1 MLQPFVLM
9 QSHLL
14 LYRHGFYDVSVTLC
28 EVIITLSKYTRD
40 IHLRSDSTELDEAV
54 PIEVK
59 FWHDPHLMPHCFYE
73 CGKVFVENV
82 CLLKMSTKF
91 LCTD

>member
-1 MLQPFVLM
+1 MKFMLYLKQKNQTSFIVTCGMLQPFVLM

-14 LYRHGFYDVSVTLC
+14 LYWHGFYDVSVTLC
-28 EVIITLSKYTRD
+28 EVIITLSKYTRV

-59 FWHDPHLMPHCFYE
+59 FWHEPSFNATL
-73 CGKVFVENV
+73 
-82 CLLKMSTKF
+82 F
-91 LCTD
+91 L